1 MKSSAEKS
9 DKFLDYTQ
17 AEFLN
22 FINYFIFGN
31 LSNLKIWRL
40 SKNAQTILLAT
51 TCAIF
56 YIHCVCPVWASFYL
70 VKVR

>member
-1 MKSSAEKS
+1 MKCSAVNKRYFS
-9 DKFLDYTQ
+9 DNIQ

-40 SKNAQTILLAT
+40 SKNAQAFVLAK

-56 YIHCVCPVWASFYL
+56 YIHCCA
-70 VKVR
+70 

>member
-1 MKSSAEKS
+1 MKSSAENKRLFS
-9 DKFLDYTQ
+9 DNTQ

-22 FINYFIFGN
+22 FTNYFIFGN

-40 SKNAQTILLAT
+40 SKNDQAFFLAT

-56 YIHCVCPVWASFYL
+56 YIHCCMPLFIQ
-70 VKVR
+70 